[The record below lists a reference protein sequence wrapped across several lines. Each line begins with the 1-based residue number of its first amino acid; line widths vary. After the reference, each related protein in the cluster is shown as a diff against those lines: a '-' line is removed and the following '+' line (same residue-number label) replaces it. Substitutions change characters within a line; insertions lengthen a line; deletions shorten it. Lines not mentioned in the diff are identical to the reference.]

1 MASRGSALTRALR
14 YFKEADLEE
23 AEVAF
28 ELVKRTL
35 AGRQAESRK
44 QAPTPTRKPRKPRG
58 SLGRTS
64 SAEVASTEGET
75 LANA

>member
-1 MASRGSALTRALR
+1 MASRGSALTRALK
-14 YFKEADLEE
+14 YFKEAELEE

-28 ELVKRTL
+28 ELVKRTMAKRL
-35 AGRQAESRK
+35 SEVSKAASV
-44 QAPTPTRKPRKPRG
+44 PRKPRKPRG

-64 SAEVASTEGET
+64 GAAVSSTEGET